1 MLYREDPS
9 GWGIHLLRMKNYQTY
24 IHEQTLLIHLWSNG
38 HNIPLTD
45 LPGLDPLNKGYNQ

>member
-1 MLYREDPS
+1 MGNTLTEDEKLPKGS
-9 GWGIHLLRMKNYQTY
+9 TADIP
-24 IHEQTLLIHLWSNG
+24 EQTLLIHLWSNG